1 MKYVNG
7 FLILLLLYVSYIT
20 ARSIARNNKIEAS
33 NKKSFRE
40 TEAQANSVRKAD
52 ISNLD
57 FITIPTNSLPLDTAC
72 EQGCETQITA
82 LKNLSGK
89 KIIDLSSYTNTELK
103 LMYGP
108 ANLDTLCQYD
118 NNYTELI
125 RILNKIG
132 GILMENNNPD
142 TAKVFLEYAISIGSD
157 ISDTYKNLGT
167 IYISENDTDSFEKL
181 IKTAEA
187 LCSLSKSTILTKLNN
202 IKSSDK

>member
-20 ARSIARNNKIEAS
+20 ARSIARNNKIEAG

-40 TEAQANSVRKAD
+40 TEARANSVRKAD

-57 FITIPTNSLPLDTAC
+57 FITIPTDSLPIDAAAG
-72 EQGCETQITA
+72 QGCKAQTDV
-82 LKNLSGK
+82 LKKLSCK
-89 KIIDLSSYTNTELK
+89 KIIDLSSYTNTDLK
-103 LMYGP
+103 FMYGP
-108 ANLDTLCQYD
+108 ANLDTLSQYD

-125 RILNKIG
+125 RVLNKTG
-132 GILMENNNPD
+132 EILMENGNPD

-167 IYISENDTDSFEKL
+167 IYLSENDTASFDKL
-181 IKTAEA
+181 IKSAEA
-187 LCSLSKSTILTKLNN
+187 LRSLSKSSIITKLNN